1 MGYVVHHPSRSV
13 FETSLLLVCVVRTQ
27 NIYFL
32 RLMNQDLNGE
42 KVFPLVLQ
50 NFENTFAKNA
60 HCSKVSIRQKSKLLS
75 SLF

>member
-32 RLMNQDLNGE
+32 QLINQDLNGE
-42 KVFPLVLQ
+42 KFPLVVFGIL
-50 NFENTFAKNA
+50 K
-60 HCSKVSIRQKSKLLS
+60 IL
-75 SLF
+75 